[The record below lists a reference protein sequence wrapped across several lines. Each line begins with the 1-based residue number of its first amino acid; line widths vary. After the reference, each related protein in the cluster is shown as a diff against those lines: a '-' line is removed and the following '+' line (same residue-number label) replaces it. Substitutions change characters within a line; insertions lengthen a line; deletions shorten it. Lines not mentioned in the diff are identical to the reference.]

1 MNSNRH
7 ANPLRLIRNI
17 RRILTLKKNS
27 KSSIKVPSQDKKT
40 YWVPG
45 LKNTILVIIA
55 ITLAETFRLN
65 EIARCLP
72 LKLSDKHKQK
82 RLLRFLDR
90 YYPSTSVMKQ
100 WALFVLRK
108 VYGTTKSKVVL
119 LIDETDL
126 LFNYKAIVVAIPF
139 RMRAIPIYWKVYTNE
154 QIQDMVYMSHNTL
167 VWNFL
172 HELKQLQHQALGKRR
187 RFIWVFD
194 RGFADVKLMIK
205 LKTWRVGF
213 IIRAC
218 RNVGIQVEGYV
229 GKLGQF
235 QYRGYF
241 ENIVYH
247 NDKRIRV
254 NLYCAWDESYDEPM
268 LLVSNQACNLLLLYS
283 QRMKIEEAFRDL
295 KSLFGF
301 RSLVLKDDS
310 QPRVEL
316 LWLMSV
322 MSMGLSFLLYEKSGY
337 RWAKEKND
345 NHKRLSL
352 INVIKRKLKECFKS
366 FKLKSSFTLP
376 LCQAQ
381 IVSI

>member
-1 MNSNRH
+1 MPSKLI
-7 ANPLRLIRNI
+7 NPLRFIRNI
-17 RRILTLKKNS
+17 RRILDVEKASTR
-27 KSSIKVPSQDKKT
+27 SIKVNQSKT
-40 YWVPG
+40 AYLVPCV
-45 LKNTILVIIA
+45 KNTILVIIA
-55 ITLAETFRLN
+55 ITLAETFRIN
-65 EIARCLP
+65 AIACCLP
-72 LKLSDKHKQK
+72 LSVSDKHKQK
-82 RLLRFLDR
+82 RLLRFLERD
-90 YYPSTSVMKQ
+90 YPITNVMKQ

-108 VYGTTKSKVVL
+108 VHGTTKSKVVL

-126 LFNYKAIVVAIPF
+126 LFGYKAIVVAIPF
-139 RMRAIPIYWKVYTNE
+139 RMRAIPIYFRVYSNE

-172 HELKQLQHQALGKRR
+172 IELKQLQHQALGKRR

-205 LKTWRVGF
+205 LKTWRVDF

-218 RNVGIQVEGYV
+218 RNVGIEVLGYV
-229 GKLGQF
+229 LKLGQF
-235 QYRGYF
+235 QHRGYF

-247 NDKRIRV
+247 KEKRIRV

-268 LLVSNQACNLLLLYS
+268 LLVSNQSCNLLLLYG

-301 RSLVLKDDS
+301 RSLVIKDDS

-316 LWLMSV
+316 LWLMCI

-337 RWAKEKND
+337 RWGKERND

-352 INVIKRKLKECFKS
+352 INVIKGKLKECFKFFRLKPS
-366 FKLKSSFTLP
+366 FSLP
-376 LCQAQ
+376 LSQAQ